1 MPKKPSRKLERDIE
15 RLEKQILKDK
25 QRLAKMRR
33 DSPPLEL
40 VDYVFTTQG
49 GKKVRLSQMFGS
61 HDELI
66 IVHNMGVRCAYCT
79 MWADGFNGLRE
90 HLSDR
95 AGFVVVSPDQPKIM
109 GEFAKGRGWKFPI
122 YSHIGTDF
130 GKVLG
135 FESAGGGA
143 QPGVSTL
150 FRNPDGK
157 ILRVSRAF
165 FGPCDDFC
173 PTWHFF
179 ELLPR
184 GINGWT
190 PKYGYKKKP

>member
-1 MPKKPSRKLERDIE
+1 MAKVSARKKEQVIE
-15 RLEKQILKDK
+15 RLEKQIFRDK

-33 DSPPLEL
+33 NAAPLEL
-40 VDYVFTTQG
+40 DDYVFSTAG
-49 GKKVRLSQMFGS
+49 GKKVKLSQLFGP

-95 AGFVVVSPDQPKIM
+95 AGFAVVSPDQPKIM
-109 GEFAKGRGWKFPI
+109 GEFAKGRKWKFKI
-122 YSHIGTDF
+122 YSHFGTDF
-130 GKVLG
+130 GRVLG

-157 ILRVSRAF
+157 IFRVSKSF
-165 FGPCDDFC
+165 FGPGDDFC

-184 GINGWT
+184 GVNGWA
-190 PKYGYKKKP
+190 PKYSYKKTP

>member
-165 FGPCDDFC
+165 FGP
-173 PTWHFF
+173 
-179 ELLPR
+179 
-184 GINGWT
+184 
-190 PKYGYKKKP
+190 